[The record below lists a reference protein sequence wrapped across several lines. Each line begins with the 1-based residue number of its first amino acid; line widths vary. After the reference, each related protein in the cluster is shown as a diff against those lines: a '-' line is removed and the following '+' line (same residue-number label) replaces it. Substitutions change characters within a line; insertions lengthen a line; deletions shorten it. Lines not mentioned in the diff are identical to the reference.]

1 MEEEGTGQ
9 LAASLQSI
17 QGCYVVDG
25 GYIVDKNSLKKN
37 PSVPGPVYFDAGCMK
52 VTKASK

>member
-25 GYIVDKNSLKKN
+25 GYIVDKNSL
-37 PSVPGPVYFDAGCMK
+37 
-52 VTKASK
+52 